1 MIDRRVSAEA
11 RAPAESCQSEPAG
24 REPSAF
30 RRASKLFTWL
40 VIIVVILG
48 GAPVAWFRLS
58 GVEQPLPSWVPAS
71 LSDILTGRPDRSLPN
86 GVRTAFSD
94 ASGSRSDAAASAGS
108 IIYYRDPDGEPSYS
122 AGPTK
127 TADGRDYL
135 PVRSGED
142 VSFDDSPPA
151 AAEAIEIAAD
161 ASGRTVL
168 YYRNP
173 MGLPDTSPVP
183 KKDSMGMDYIPVYE
197 EEIDDT
203 SSVTVSPGKLQ
214 RTGVRT
220 ETATR
225 RALVQPVRVPGIIQ
239 LDERRVSVVATRAE
253 AFVEEVASVTTGEPV
268 TKGQPLVRLYS
279 PEIAAAG
286 AQYLT
291 DLKSGEQGGRLGGA
305 RQRLENLGVPVEAI
319 AELESTRKVPLAVTF
334 TAPRDGVVLE
344 RNVVD
349 GMRAMPGDVMFR
361 IADVS
366 VVWALVDIA
375 ERDLPMV
382 AVGQPVTVRPR
393 GYIDRVFTGE
403 IALIYPQI
411 NMTTR
416 TARVRVELANP
427 DGVLLADMYVEAEVA
442 TGAAEPVVAVPTSA
456 VIDSGDRQV
465 VMVDK
470 GEGRF
475 EPRDVKLGARG
486 EGFVAI
492 LDGIDEG
499 DEVVTTGNFLID
511 AESNLKAALTGLTA
525 PEQSP

>member
-1 MIDRRVSAEA
+1 MNQHVSSEA
-11 RAPAESCQSEPAG
+11 YEPAEFGMLEPAEQ
-24 REPSAF
+24 RPSALRKILRF
-30 RRASKLFTWL
+30 FIWL
-40 VIIVVILG
+40 VIIVAILG
-48 GAPVAWFRLS
+48 SALAAWFRL
-58 GVEQPLPSWVPAS
+58 GGMDRPLPSWVPTA
-71 LSDILTGRPDRSLPN
+71 LSDTWEDRADWSLPSW
-86 GVRTAFSD
+86 VPTTLFD
-94 ASGSRSDAAASAGS
+94 ALRGKPEAPASAGPV
-108 IIYYRDPDGEPSYS
+108 IYYRDPDGEPFYS
-122 AGPTK
+122 ADPET
-127 TADGRDYL
+127 TEDGRDYL

-142 VSFDDSPPA
+142 VSFDDPPLAVA
-151 AAEAIEIAAD
+151 AASESPSQETGENI
-161 ASGRTVL
+161 L

-197 EEIDDT
+197 GEIDDT

-220 ETATR
+220 EPATR

-239 LDERRVSVVATRAE
+239 LDERRITVVATRAE

-291 DLKSGEQGGRLGGA
+291 DLKSGEQGARLGGA
-305 RQRLENLGVPVEAI
+305 RQRLENLGMPVEAI
-319 AELESTRKVPLAVTF
+319 AELENTRKVPLAVTF
-334 TAPRDGVVLE
+334 TAPRAGVVLE

-349 GMRAMPGDVMFR
+349 GMRSMPGDVMFR
-361 IADVS
+361 VADVS

-382 AVGQPVTVRPR
+382 AVGQTVTVRPR
-393 GYIDRVFTGE
+393 GYVDRIYTGK

-416 TARVRVELANP
+416 TARVRIELANP

-442 TGAAEPVVAVPTSA
+442 TGAAGAVGAVPTSA

-465 VMVDK
+465 VVVDK

-486 EGFVAI
+486 EGFI
-492 LDGIDEG
+492 EIREGIAEG
-499 DEVVTTGNFLID
+499 DQVVTIGNFLID
-511 AESNLKAALTGLTA
+511 AESNLKAALFGLTA
-525 PEQSP
+525 QEQPQ